1 MKTVTR
7 TLLFATL
14 SLSILGTAA
23 FAEPQ
28 TELAKILDMFAV
40 READVYTVHIIA
52 DGDISEFSS
61 ALEQRESFYKLTL
74 DVPALPPLDTEYEV
88 ETPFSR
94 RFQVWP
100 MQLEKKL
107 YSRRAV
113 ASAVVDRAHHTGAHH
128 TGATQQL
135 LAQDPEPAPPT
146 AVGALNASHLFVRIQ
161 REGAIVASA
170 PEADPV
176 STTAELITAEPITAE
191 PITAEPITAEPITQE
206 PITQEPDA
214 QQLLAQ
220 DPEPAP
226 PTAVAPPTQEPPFSE
241 DSDGGADD
249 SRVTAL
255 VPGDNELFLN
265 LFPKPEGDQQTL
277 FNAIPVDEG
286 SGTNVRG
293 IRVGRFALTPS
304 VTASYMAGT
313 NLLFKSKDDVPD
325 DRALLVSWRVGASLL
340 DSLNTLNFTYE
351 GRYRDFKS
359 FQIEKRTTNVLDFNT
374 SIAPSPRSTFAIN
387 NHFIAG
393 SFESHEFDPGGEVVG
408 NADSFYRNFTDGTFS
423 MDVSERLGME
433 ISGSFNRVAFLEPT
447 SDYFDYDA
455 SSFGGAVLYHLS
467 PLTSIVGEYAS
478 IRTRPDLTRPEAASD
493 GNVLLVGLR
502 GEITALIRGRIR
514 AGFLSQTLTA
524 GATPQSFRGF
534 VADARLSREFGR
546 ETSLVLDFGR
556 RTNPSAFQEN
566 GFYTSNYGSA
576 RFVAPIAEKLRFSIS
591 TSYFANRY
599 PLSDIVTDS
608 ARLDRTL
615 SSAVGISFF
624 FTQLSYF
631 SVDYRRDKRHSSLD
645 RFDYLNNAVQFMLG
659 FGFLN
664 R

>member
-14 SLSILGTAA
+14 SLSVLRTAA

-107 YSRRAV
+107 YSRV
-113 ASAVVDRAHHTGAHH
+113 EIELDMDASAV
-128 TGATQQL
+128 
-135 LAQDPEPAPPT
+135 
-146 AVGALNASHLFVRIQ
+146 VGALNASHLFIRIQ
-161 REGAIVASA
+161 REGAVVASA
-170 PEADPV
+170 PEADAV
-176 STTAELITAEPITAE
+176 STTAEPITAE
-191 PITAEPITAEPITQE
+191 PITAEPITAE

-241 DSDGGADD
+241 DSDGGTDD

-255 VPGDNELFLN
+255 VASDNELFFN

-277 FNAIPVDEG
+277 FNVMPVDEG
-286 SGTNVRG
+286 SGTNIRG

-374 SIAPSPRSTFAIN
+374 SIAPSQRSTFAIN

-423 MDVSERLGME
+423 LDVSERLGME

-447 SDYFDYDA
+447 SDYFNYDA
-455 SSFGGAVLYHLS
+455 SSFGGAVLYRLS

-514 AGFLSQTLTA
+514 AGFLRGARQDCEMRNLSSCHSTLSA
-524 GATPQSFRGF
+524 PLPEPLEASAQLAAAQCDDRVNASDGPVHPGALAPGSDRYLASGPQRPQSRYKALLLGTSGSACALGC
-534 VADARLSREFGR
+534 VRRSRC
-546 ETSLVLDFGR
+546 TSSNGPHEAAA
-556 RTNPSAFQEN
+556 NPSCPH
-566 GFYTSNYGSA
+566 
-576 RFVAPIAEKLRFSIS
+576 V
-591 TSYFANRY
+591 
-599 PLSDIVTDS
+599 
-608 ARLDRTL
+608 RLTL
-615 SSAVGISFF
+615 
-624 FTQLSYF
+624 
-631 SVDYRRDKRHSSLD
+631 
-645 RFDYLNNAVQFMLG
+645 
-659 FGFLN
+659 
-664 R
+664 